1 MNVVAEPEKLRSTS
15 AQRPRPRQFATPP
28 SRFFPLRAEVPRPL
42 RLAFSALSAGA
53 LLSAYVW
60 LTSRNWVDQTI
71 APNLGSL
78 LTALVELVR
87 GPDLVRDLGASFLRV
102 TAGFVAAALLAVPLG
117 IVAGGYRLGSALLEP
132 LADFLRYIPVPAL
145 VPLVM
150 IVAGID
156 EGAKVLLVFLGTFF
170 QLLLSTADEVRR
182 VPLRLVQV
190 SQSLGASRFEIVWRV
205 LTPAASPGISQALR
219 MCNGWAWSYVVV
231 AELVAATEGLGFRVL
246 RFYRFMQTPSIYVYL
261 LVFGLVGLALDY
273 GFRLLHRRLFRWSL
287 SREDGAA

>member
-1 MNVVAEPEKLRSTS
+1 MNVVAQPEKLRSSSPERTP
-15 AQRPRPRQFATPP
+15 ARQFAAPP
-28 SRFFPLRAEVPRPL
+28 PRLFPLRAEVPWNL
-42 RLAFSALSAGA
+42 RLGFSALSLA
-53 LLSAYVW
+53 LLGGAYLW
-60 LTSRNWVDQTI
+60 LTHQSWVNQTI
-71 APNLGSL
+71 APSFTSVLGASIEL
-78 LTALVELVR
+78 LSGPELA
-87 GPDLVRDLGASFLRV
+87 GDLGASFLRV
-102 TAGFVAAALLAVPLG
+102 TAGFVLAALLAGPLG
-117 IVAGGYRLGSALLEP
+117 FLAGAFRLGSALLEP
-132 LADFLRYIPVPAL
+132 VSEFLRYIPVPAL

-190 SQSLGASRFEIVWRV
+190 SQSLGASRLEIVWRV
-205 LTPAASPGISQALR
+205 LAPAASPGISQALR

-246 RFYRFMQTPSIYVYL
+246 RFYRFIQTPSIYVYL

-273 GFRLLHRRLFRWSL
+273 AFRLLHRRLFRWSL
-287 SREDGAA
+287 TRAGGDA